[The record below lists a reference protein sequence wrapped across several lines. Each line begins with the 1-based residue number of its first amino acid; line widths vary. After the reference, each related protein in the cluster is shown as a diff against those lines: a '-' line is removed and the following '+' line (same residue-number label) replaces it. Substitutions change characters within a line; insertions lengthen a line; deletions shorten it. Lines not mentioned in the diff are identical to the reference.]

1 MKHLFKQPLFYT
13 TVLSLVALGLIIASY
28 VFGWTTPTAS
38 PPAGNVVLSQGALP
52 SGSAGYVQ
60 FASSSTAFGGDANL
74 FWDNTNKRL
83 GIGTTTPDS
92 QLTIYRHDDDFPTI
106 KLINNYS
113 EAGGR
118 IILGSISA
126 PNLIKIVADSGG
138 DPGIYFDY
146 GGYGVISSDQGDLY
160 IDAPNII
167 LGSYFSGG
175 NVGIGTTAPSQK
187 LTVAGNIG
195 LQAGANAF
203 IGTLNNYALSL
214 RTNNTDRIF
223 ITNTGNV
230 GIGTTAPGAGLDINE
245 GSTNNVAL
253 ALRSSGTG
261 WGSGVQ
267 FINSASGAKNYGLY
281 AGSDGKWHF
290 VDVSSSTDRMIIDSS
305 GNVGIG
311 TTAPAEKLHVVG
323 NIQIGS
329 LTNSGGAAIKQGVY
343 PFDSY
348 IAYTDDGTGYGPAW
362 IHTNTGSGGT
372 TQPTMFLQT
381 QGNSAKLNINSD
393 LGLGPMTVTLGS
405 YPSITTNVFI
415 GGDSGD
421 NSYFNTGGNVG
432 IGTTAPGYKLDVSGD
447 VRLTGNLIATSNT
460 LDNCAW
466 TAWTCNAS
474 QTCPTGQVVAGV
486 QRYTT
491 GTLCGTAPTQ
501 WYQMSLY
508 CCNL

>member
-1 MKHLFKQPLFYT
+1 MKHLFKQPFFYT
-13 TVLSLVALGLIIASY
+13 TLLSLIILGLIISNY
-28 VFGWTTPTAS
+28 VFGWTTPTQN
-38 PPAGNVVLSQGALP
+38 PPAGNITLQSVTPG
-52 SGSAGYVQ
+52 GSTGYVQ
-60 FASSSTAFGGDANL
+60 FNNSGTFGGDANL

-83 GIGTTTPDS
+83 GIGTTVPGGPLDVNGRAGATSFKVASTFTD
-92 QLTIYRHDDDFPTI
+92 
-106 KLINNYS
+106 LINNAPWYGIGYS
-113 EAGGR
+113 NLACAGGNCTQ
-118 IILGSISA
+118 LAG
-126 PNLIKIVADSGG
+126 
-138 DPGIYFDY
+138 YY
-146 GGYGVISSDQGDLY
+146 GLHFQ
-160 IDAPNII
+160 
-167 LGSYFSGG
+167 
-175 NVGIGTTAPSQK
+175 T
-187 LTVAGNIG
+187 
-195 LQAGANAF
+195 
-203 IGTLNNYALSL
+203 
-214 RTNNTDRIF
+214 
-223 ITNTGNV
+223 
-230 GIGTTAPGAGLDINE
+230 
-245 GSTNNVAL
+245 
-253 ALRSSGTG
+253 
-261 WGSGVQ
+261 
-267 FINSASGAKNYGLY
+267 ASGQ
-281 AGSDGKWHF
+281 
-290 VDVSSSTDRMIIDSS
+290 VRIDSS

-311 TTAPAEKLHVVG
+311 TTNPSEKLSVAG
-323 NIQIGS
+323 NIWIGG
-329 LTNSGGAAIKQGVY
+329 TGMSGYGGIIKSGTY
-343 PFDSY
+343 PFETY
-348 IAYTDDGTGYGPAW
+348 LYYTDDGSGYGPAW

-491 GTLCGTAPTQ
+491 GALCGTAPTQ